1 MEMGGKPTFILSDI
15 AEAGSSD
22 QRQDQIVDRSHRFAN
37 VSVDHPIL
45 VPVVKQKI
53 RHTGLDQ

>member
-1 MEMGGKPTFILSDI
+1 MEMGGKPTSILSDI

-45 VPVVKQKI
+45 VPIVK
-53 RHTGLDQ
+53 